1 MSGRW
6 QRAIGSLAVLGL
18 LALPACQSK
27 PAAALSLQVDR
38 ATALI
43 DQPLQITVSGV
54 DAGAQATVALSTV
67 DRLGARWSSSA
78 RFTAD
83 SAGQIRVAA
92 QAPTSGD
99 YSGVQPM
106 GLFSS
111 LHADSSS
118 ALAFY
123 LPPAPTQ
130 TAILTVTAGSASADR
145 SVIRELTHT
154 GLTVIDTRPEQE
166 GFYGEYYSQRGMTSF
181 LPSVIVLGGS
191 EGGLYFS
198 ALTARMLAAHGYPS
212 LAVAYFQAPGL
223 PSTLS
228 NIPLEYFTRA
238 LAWIRQQPGV
248 DSSHV
253 LVYGISRGSE
263 AALLLGANFP
273 EQVNGVIALAPT
285 DAATSAAWTLAG
297 KPIPFTSQLNEPHPT
312 DSPAALIPVAN
323 VKGPVFMACGGADR
337 VWSSCPYAR
346 AIGAELDAAHK
357 GYPYTLLSYPQAGH
371 GVGNLVPYTLAG
383 RMGTLDGASLLA
395 NDLARAKAWPRL
407 LDFLSALRSP

>member
-1 MSGRW
+1 MRGRW
-6 QRAIGSLAVLGL
+6 HRAIGSLTVLGL
-18 LALPACQSK
+18 VVLPACQAK

-38 ATALI
+38 STAPV

-54 DAGAQATVALSTV
+54 EAGAQATVALSTP
-67 DRLGARWSSSA
+67 DRLGATWSSSA

-83 SAGQIRVAA
+83 SAGQIRLAA
-92 QAPTSGD
+92 QAPLSGD
-99 YSGVQPM
+99 YSGLQPM

-111 LHADSSS
+111 LHAESSS

-123 LPPAPTQ
+123 LPPTPTQ
-130 TAILTVTAGSASADR
+130 TATLTVTAGSASADR
-145 SVIRELTHT
+145 TIIRELTHT
-154 GLTVIDTRPEQE
+154 GLTVIDTRPAEE

-212 LAVAYFQAPGL
+212 LAVAYFGAAGL
-223 PSTLS
+223 PSRLN

-238 LAWIRQQPGV
+238 LTWIRQQPGV

-273 EQVNGVIALAPT
+273 QLVNGVIALAPS
-285 DAATSAAWTLAG
+285 DVVTSAAWTLAG
-297 KPIPFTSQLNEPHPT
+297 KPVPFTGQLNEPHPT
-312 DSPAALIPVAN
+312 DPSALIPVA
-323 VKGPVFMACGGADR
+323 KIQGPVFMACGGSDR

-346 AIGAELDAAHK
+346 AIGDELTAAHK

-371 GVGNLVPYTLAG
+371 GLGNLVPYALAG
-383 RMGTLDGASLLA
+383 RMGTLDGASPLA
-395 NDLARAKAWPRL
+395 NDLARAQAWPRL
-407 LDFLSALRSP
+407 LDFLNRIRGS